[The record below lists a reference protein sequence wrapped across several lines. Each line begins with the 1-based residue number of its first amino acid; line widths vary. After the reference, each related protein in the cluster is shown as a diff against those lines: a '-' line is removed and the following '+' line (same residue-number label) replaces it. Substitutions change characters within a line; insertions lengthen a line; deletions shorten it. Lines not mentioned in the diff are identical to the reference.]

1 MIIINPLVSPLEM
14 RILFLSLD
22 GRGKVRVRLFPFSDA
37 RKRELL
43 SIFSNCAGAVSG
55 LGASSRGRCTYL
67 GYIAS
72 INSGEQV

>member
-1 MIIINPLVSPLEM
+1 M

-55 LGASSRGRCTYL
+55 LGASFHGRTPL
-67 GYIAS
+67 LFIWS
-72 INSGEQV
+72 FN